1 VRKWQYP
8 VRFATKLLI
17 PRVSVAVNSDLQG
30 GILTTLNTCNHKLLQ
45 QMKYI
50 SIFVLA
56 FLAFA
61 SAQNENFIR
70 ETSYYSDSQC
80 TAATILSAHA
90 VCFIFPW

>member
-1 VRKWQYP
+1 MNY
-8 VRFATKLLI
+8 
-17 PRVSVAVNSDLQG
+17 
-30 GILTTLNTCNHKLLQ
+30 
-45 QMKYI
+45 YI
-50 SIFVLA
+50 SLFVLA

-90 VCFIFPW
+90 VSFDYTWRRNFSNFSSLASS